1 MLDFGGYKNQKFMLE
16 KALQNNKFAHAYL
29 FVGADSK
36 KKDFAV
42 SFAKQ
47 ILRISG
53 EQFNPDLILVEKD
66 KLKIEDI
73 RSLISNLI
81 LKPYQSEYKV
91 AIVDNFE
98 TITDEGAN
106 SILKT
111 LEEPNPSTIII
122 LLASNRNTIMPTIFS
137 RVQTLFF
144 DQNEF
149 NAQALTTEE
158 KEEIANLSEI
168 KKERKST
175 RLLAIKNYKDLE
187 TPELGKILSLWL
199 ESERVAMQTAG
210 GKGYQNLQALMDALN
225 GLSRNFNKKAI
236 LERLFL
242 NLV

>member
-1 MLDFGGYKNQKFMLE
+1 MLDFGGYKNQKFLLE

-29 FVGADSK
+29 FVGADPE
-36 KKDFAV
+36 KKDFALD
-42 SFAKQ
+42 FAKQ
-47 ILRISG
+47 ILKISDQ
-53 EQFNPDLILVEKD
+53 QFNPDLILVEKD

-91 AIVDNFE
+91 AIIDNFE
-98 TITDEGAN
+98 TITAEGAN

-122 LLASNRNTIMPTIFS
+122 LLASNRKAIMLTILS

-149 NAQALTTEE
+149 NSNSLSVEE
-158 KEEIANLSEI
+158 KEEIKNLSVI
-168 KKERKST
+168 KKERKSS
-175 RLLAIKNYKDLE
+175 RLLAIKNYKDME
-187 TPELGKILSLWL
+187 TPELGKIFSLWL
-199 ESERVAMQTAG
+199 ESERIAMQSAG

-225 GLSRNFNKKAI
+225 GLSRNFNKKAV